1 MGFYPCSHSVRVT
14 LLPAFPPETDEY
26 PPELNLDVQP
36 EPLVRL
42 AEALLCFFLHRP
54 GEVWKRQ
61 CRSLLVMYTQTAG
74 WRLVSAIHRI
84 NLHYDDSDSPSN
96 DRLRKCSVLANN

>member
-1 MGFYPCSHSVRVT
+1 VT

-26 PPELNLDVQP
+26 PPELNLDVQL

-61 CRSLLVMYTQTAG
+61 CRTLLVMYTQTA
-74 WRLVSAIHRI
+74 RVETCER
-84 NLHYDDSDSPSN
+84 YPSHQST
-96 DRLRKCSVLANN
+96 LRRFGQS

>member
-42 AEALLCFFLHRP
+42 AEALLRFFLQWP

-61 CRSLLVMYTQTAG
+61 YHSLPVMYTARVKTCERCPSHQSTLR
-74 WRLVSAIHRI
+74 RLGQS
-84 NLHYDDSDSPSN
+84 
-96 DRLRKCSVLANN
+96 